1 MQLKAA
7 VIGHPIAH
15 SKSPALH
22 RAAYELLGADISYQ
36 LVDLAPGKLAEFVNL
51 VRAEGDWAGVSVT
64 MPHKAAMLALVDET
78 DRNVRSLGVLNTV
91 VVDQPSG
98 RLRAMNTDVAGI
110 VHALAQA
117 GLRQLHRGSIL
128 GGGGTALAALAALK
142 QLGALAATVYLRD
155 KTKSAELNAFAASAG
170 LTLEVRSFDE
180 LVDGFEP
187 AELLISTLPPKAADS
202 LVPLLVDAAPML
214 LDVAYDPWPSSLAQ
228 AYTQR
233 GGVVVSGLEML
244 MYQAMEQV
252 AAFTGQDLRGRVD
265 VINVMCDSIG
275 LPRR

>member
-22 RAAYELLGADISYQ
+22 RAAYELLGANISYQ
-36 LVDLAPGKLAEFVNL
+36 LVDLAPGKLAEFVNR

-64 MPHKAAMLALVDET
+64 MPHKAAMLALVDEI
-78 DRNVRSLGVLNTV
+78 DQNVRSLGVLNTV

-98 RLRAMNTDVAGI
+98 KLRAMNTDVAGI

-117 GLRQLHRGSIL
+117 GLSQLHRGSVL
-128 GGGGTALAALAALK
+128 GGGGTALATLAALK
-142 QLGALAATVYLRD
+142 QIGALAATVYLRD
-155 KTKSAELNAFAASAG
+155 KIKSTELNAFAASAG
-170 LTLEVRSFDE
+170 LILAVRSFDE

-228 AYTQR
+228 AFTQR

-244 MYQAMEQV
+244 MYQAVQQV
-252 AAFTGQDLRGRVD
+252 AAFTRQDLRGRVD